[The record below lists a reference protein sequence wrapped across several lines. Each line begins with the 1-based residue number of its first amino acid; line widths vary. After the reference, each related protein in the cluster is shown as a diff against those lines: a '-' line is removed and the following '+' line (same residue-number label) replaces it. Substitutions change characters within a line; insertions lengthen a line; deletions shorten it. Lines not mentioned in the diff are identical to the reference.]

1 MSKKNRSYKRH
12 DTDKTEKGGA
22 ATEPKTKDTSPH
34 VHQRDRIDWQLAIRE
49 RADLT
54 ERQKVILESALAR
67 DTRCVMIDGIWGT
80 GKTMLATLAA
90 LRLLNSGRCK
100 SILYVRSPVEASV
113 HSRVGFLSG
122 DLNEKMAPYTAVLTE
137 KLEELL
143 PKDDIDRLL
152 KDDRVQCI
160 PTGFLQG
167 RSYNCA
173 AIIVDEAA
181 SMSWEDLLLI
191 ISRCGP
197 FTRIFFLGDTI
208 NQVYLSD
215 KSGFKRFVDAFSD
228 DESKEN
234 GVFAFELKESHD
246 IVRSPFLRFVMKKVG
261 VIKETPP
268 PPHPETMFPP
278 R

>member
-1 MSKKNRSYKRH
+1 MSKKKRSVTGNENGKAKQAGGT
-12 DTDKTEKGGA
+12 TDRSA
-22 ATEPKTKDTSPH
+22 H
-34 VHQRDRIDWQLAIRE
+34 VHQREKINWELQIRE
-49 RADLT
+49 RSDLT
-54 ERQKVILESALAR
+54 ERQKIILETAL
-67 DTRCVMIDGIWGT
+67 DKETRCVMIDGIWGT
-80 GKTMLATLAA
+80 GKSMLATLAA
-90 LRLLNSGRCK
+90 LKLLNSGRCK
-100 SILYVRSPVEASV
+100 TILYVRSPIEASV

-122 DLNEKMAPYTAVLTE
+122 DLAEKMAPYTAVLTE

-143 PKDDIDRLL
+143 PKEDIERLI
-152 KDDRVQCI
+152 KDDRIQCI

-228 DESKEN
+228 DESKQN
-234 GVFAFELKESHD
+234 GVFTFELKESHD

-261 VIKETPP
+261 VIKDRADQTVEP
-268 PPHPETMFPP
+268 MFEGS

>member
-1 MSKKNRSYKRH
+1 MSKKHKQAR
-12 DTDKTEKGGA
+12 KTVIVA
-22 ATEPKTKDTSPH
+22 DNSTAPKPDQSPR
-34 VHQRDRIDWQLAIRE
+34 VHQRNKIDYELNIRQ
-49 RADLT
+49 RTDLT
-54 ERQKVILESALAR
+54 ERQKVILEAALDR
-67 DTRCVMIDGIWGT
+67 DTRCIMIDGIWGT
-80 GKTMLATLAA
+80 GKSMLATQAA
-90 LRLLNSGRCK
+90 LMLLNSGRCK
-100 SILYVRSPVEASV
+100 TLLYVRSPVEASI

-122 DLNEKMAPYTAVLTE
+122 DLAEKMAPYTAVLTE

-143 PKDDIDRLL
+143 PKEDIDRLI
-152 KDDRVQCI
+152 KDDRIQCI

-181 SMSWEDLLLI
+181 SMSWDDLMLI

-215 KSGFKRFVDAFSD
+215 KSGFKRFIDAFND

-234 GVFAFELKESHD
+234 GVYTFELKEAHD
-246 IVRSPFLRFVMKKVG
+246 IVRSPFLQFVMRKVG
-261 VIKETPP
+261 VIKERSSESQEP
-268 PPHPETMFPP
+268 MFLPKT
-278 R
+278 

>member
-1 MSKKNRSYKRH
+1 MK
-12 DTDKTEKGGA
+12 
-22 ATEPKTKDTSPH
+22 
-34 VHQRDRIDWQLAIRE
+34 VHQREKIAFSLTIRE
-49 RADLT
+49 RDDLT
-54 ERQKVILESALAR
+54 EKQKVILEAALDR
-67 DTRCVMIDGIWGT
+67 DTRCIMIDGIWGT
-80 GKTMLATLAA
+80 GKSMLATLAA
-90 LRLLNSGRCK
+90 LKLLDSGRAK

-122 DLNEKMAPYTAVLTE
+122 DLSEKMAPYTAVLTE

-143 PKDDIDRLL
+143 PKEDIDRLI
-152 KDDRVQCI
+152 KDDRIQCI

-191 ISRCGP
+191 VSRCGP

-215 KSGFKRFVDAFSD
+215 KSGYKRFVEAFSD

-234 GVFAFELKESHD
+234 GIYTFELKESHD
-246 IVRSPFLRFVMKKVG
+246 IVRSPFLQFVMRKLG
-261 VIKETPP
+261 VIKDRGQGAEEPKEP
-268 PPHPETMFPP
+268 MFPSP
-278 R
+278 AK